1 MRNRLT
7 RYIVTEILG
16 PLGLGFLVYTFILL
30 IRFLFASAEMII
42 RRGLDVSIVGE
53 LLLYTLPNIV
63 VLTLPM
69 SLLFGTLIA
78 VGRLSSDS
86 ELIAMRACG
95 VSLLTLYRPILILS
109 GILTV
114 LNTFLMVY
122 VLPWGNHSLQG
133 LRLEIAT
140 QTVSQQVEPRVFYE
154 EWEGKVVYVFEVPP
168 GSKRWKGVF
177 LAEAIPASANN
188 QITIADWG
196 QILVDAAGERVVL
209 RLFNAIRHKV
219 DLNAPDRYEISRHKR
234 LDLVLEDQFT
244 SEQKAKISVSKGI
257 RELTLEELRE
267 VMNDPAAL
275 DEQRNLARVEIH
287 KKFSIP
293 VACMVFGLFAL
304 PLGINNRRG
313 GKASGFALSILVLI
327 LYYVLLSNGEEAA
340 RYGRIPAWLAMWSP
354 NILLSVAGVFLLIRR
369 NRDKSLL
376 LSRIDRWIREDV
388 WSGLLFIKKVRRAR
402 RIEARQERQRRL
414 TEKAEKAG
422 ETAERRRTPRKVP
435 QIVLL
440 LPRLRIVFPNILDRY
455 VARLFA
461 WVFLLVLLSGVSL
474 FIIFD
479 LSENIDEILK
489 NKVGLGLVLNYY
501 KYMALQMFYEI
512 APILVL
518 VTTLMTFSLLAR
530 TNEITACKALGMS
543 LYRLSLPA
551 LASALLV
558 TLFCGYL
565 EQSVLPASNEKVAK
579 LKDRMHGRET
589 ARTYRRADRQWL
601 FGQGRYIYNYIHYD
615 PQQASLQRLQVFDFD
630 EQHRLTQRLLAESAK
645 YAGDDAWVFS
655 NGWARSFSGVDVTG
669 YTRFQEP
676 KIVRYPETPDY
687 FDSEIRP
694 PEQMRYGELKE
705 YIQELKESGQAV
717 PELQVELQNKIAL
730 PVTSLIMA
738 LVALPFAFRLG
749 RQGALYGIGIS
760 IVLGIVF
767 LGIFAFFS
775 KMGEAGALP
784 PAVAV
789 WTPGAVFALLSSYL
803 FLGVR
808 T

>member
-1 MRNRLT
+1 MRSRLNRYLL
-7 RYIVTEILG
+7 TEILG
-16 PLGLGFLVYTFILL
+16 PLALGFLVYTFILL
-30 IRFLFASAEMII
+30 IRFLFQSAEMII
-42 RRGLDVSIVGE
+42 RRGLPVSIVGK
-53 LLLYTLPNIV
+53 LLMLTLPNIV

-95 VSLLTLYRPILILS
+95 VSLLTLYRPILLLS
-109 GILTV
+109 GALTV
-114 LNTFLMVY
+114 LNTLLMVY
-122 VLPWGNHSLQG
+122 VLPWGNHSLQM
-133 LRLEIAT
+133 LRLEITT

-168 GSKRWKGVF
+168 GSRRWKGVF
-177 LAEAIPASANN
+177 LAEAVPATENN

-196 QILVDAAGERVVL
+196 EILVDQAGERVVL
-209 RLFNAIRHKV
+209 RLYNASRHKV
-219 DLNAPDRYEISRHKR
+219 DLNSPDRYEVSRHKR

-244 SEQKAKISVSKGI
+244 TEQKAKISTSKGI
-257 RELTLEELRE
+257 RELTLEELRDLLAE
-267 VMNDPAAL
+267 PSATP
-275 DEQRNLARVEIH
+275 EQRNLARVEIH

-313 GKASGFALSILVLI
+313 GKASGFALSIGVLV
-327 LYYVLLSNGEEAA
+327 LYYVLLNNGEEAA
-340 RYGRIPAWLAMWSP
+340 RYGRIPPWLAMWSP
-354 NILLSVAGVFLLIRR
+354 NILLAAAGIFLLIRR

-376 LSRIDRWIREDV
+376 LTRIDRWVREDV
-388 WSGLLFIKKVRRAR
+388 WGGLLFLNRLRRVKQR
-402 RIEARQERQRRL
+402 EHRQRR
-414 TEKAEKAG
+414 EAAKRPQRKAL
-422 ETAERRRTPRKVP
+422 PRV
-435 QIVLL
+435 VLL
-440 LPRLRIVFPNILDRY
+440 LPRPRIVFPNLLDRY
-455 VARLFA
+455 VVRLFS
-461 WVFLLVLLSGVSL
+461 WVFLMVVLSGVSL

-489 NKVGLGLVLNYY
+489 NRVGTGLVLNYY
-501 KYMALQMFYEI
+501 KYLSLQMFYDI
-512 APILVL
+512 APIVVL

-551 LASALLV
+551 LAAALLV
-558 TLFCGYL
+558 TFFCGYL
-565 EQSVLPASNEKVAK
+565 ESSVLPASNEKVAK
-579 LKDRMHGRET
+579 LKDRIHGRET

-601 FGQGRYIYNYIHYD
+601 FGQRRYIYNYIHYD
-615 PQQASLQRLQVFDFD
+615 PQQPSLQRLQVFDFD
-630 EQHRLTQRLLAESAK
+630 DRHRLVRRLYTESAR
-645 YAGDDAWVFS
+645 YVGGDAWVFT
-655 NGWARSFSGVDVTG
+655 NGWARSFDGVSVTG
-669 YTRFQEP
+669 YTRFKEP

-694 PEQMRYGELKE
+694 PEQMRYGELKD
-705 YIQELKESGQAV
+705 YIRELKESGQAV
-717 PELQVELQNKIAL
+717 PELQVELANKIAL

-760 IVLGIVF
+760 IVLGIIF
-767 LGIFAFFS
+767 MGLFAFFS
-775 KMGEAGALP
+775 KLGEAGALP

>member
-1 MRNRLT
+1 VRNRLT
-7 RYIVTEILG
+7 RYILTEILG
-16 PLGLGFLVYTFILL
+16 PLALGFLVYTFILL
-30 IRFLFASAEMII
+30 IRFLFGSAEMII
-42 RRGLDVSIVGE
+42 RRGLPVSIVGR
-53 LLLYTLPNIV
+53 LLMLTLPNIV

-95 VSLLTLYRPILILS
+95 VSLLTLYRPILLLS
-109 GILTV
+109 GALTL
-114 LNTFLMVY
+114 LNAALMVY
-122 VLPWGNHSLQG
+122 VLPWGNHALQE
-133 LRLEIAT
+133 LRLEITT
-140 QTVSQQVEPRVFYE
+140 QTVSQQVEPRIFYE

-177 LAEAIPASANN
+177 LAEAIPASENN

-196 QILVDAAGERVVL
+196 EILVDKAGERVVL
-209 RLFNAIRHKV
+209 RLYNAVRHKV

-244 SEQKAKISVSKGI
+244 SDQKAKISVSKGI
-257 RELTLEELRE
+257 RELTLQELRD
-267 VMNDPAAL
+267 VLDDPSTIA
-275 DEQRNLARVEIH
+275 EQRNLARVEIH

-313 GKASGFALSILVLI
+313 GKASGFALSIGVLI
-327 LYYVLLSNGEEAA
+327 LYYLLLSNGEEAA

-354 NILLSVAGVFLLIRR
+354 NILMAAAGFFLLVRR

-376 LSRIDRWIREDV
+376 LTRLDRWIREDV
-388 WSGLLFIKKVRRAR
+388 WSGLLFLKRAGKERRR
-402 RIEARQERQRRL
+402 EIREERQRRQ
-414 TEKAEKAG
+414 AEKVAKV
-422 ETAERRRTPRKVP
+422 EKPKALPRL
-435 QIVLL
+435 VLL
-440 LPRLRIVFPNILDRY
+440 LPRPRIVFLNLLDRY
-455 VARLFA
+455 VLRLFS
-461 WVFLLVLLSGVSL
+461 WVFVLVVLSGLSL

-489 NKVGLGLVLNYY
+489 NKVATGLVLSYY
-501 KYMALQMFYEI
+501 KYLSLQMFYEI

-518 VTTLMTFSLLAR
+518 VTTLLTFSLLAR

-543 LYRLSLPA
+543 LYRLALPA
-551 LASALLV
+551 LGAALLI

-565 EQSVLPASNEKVAK
+565 ESSILPASNEKVAK
-579 LKDRMHGRET
+579 LKDRIHGRET

-601 FGQGRYIYNYIHYD
+601 YGRGRYIYNYIHYD
-615 PQQASLQRLQVFDFD
+615 PQQAGLQRLQVFDFD
-630 EQHRLTQRLLAESAK
+630 DQHRLTRRLYAESAR
-645 YAGDDAWVFS
+645 YVGDDAWVFT
-655 NGWARSFSGVDVTG
+655 NGWARSFGGVDVTG
-669 YTRFQEP
+669 YNRFKEP

-694 PEQMRYGELKE
+694 PEQMRYGELKN

-730 PVTSLIMA
+730 PVASLVMA

-760 IVLGIVF
+760 IVLGIAF
-767 LGIFAFFS
+767 MGIFAFFS
-775 KMGEAGALP
+775 KLGEAGALP

-789 WTPGAVFALLSSYL
+789 WSPSAVFALFSGYL

>member
-1 MRNRLT
+1 MASVRSRLN
-7 RYIVTEILG
+7 RYILSEILG
-16 PLGLGFLVYTFILL
+16 PLALGFLVYTFILL

-42 RRGLDVSIVGE
+42 RRGLPVSIVGK
-53 LLLYTLPNIV
+53 LLLLTLPNIV

-95 VSLLTLYRPILILS
+95 VSLMTLYRPILLLS
-109 GILTV
+109 GFLTL
-114 LNTFLMVY
+114 LNTLLMVY
-122 VLPWGNHSLQG
+122 VLPWGNHSLQE
-133 LRLEIAT
+133 LRLEITT

-177 LAEAIPASANN
+177 LAEAIPASTNN

-196 QILVDAAGERVVL
+196 EVLVDRAGERVVL
-209 RLFNAIRHKV
+209 RLYNAIRHKV

-257 RELTLEELRE
+257 RELTLGELRALLD
-267 VMNDPAAL
+267 DPTAVA
-275 DEQRNLARVEIH
+275 EQRNLARVEIH

-313 GKASGFALSILVLI
+313 GKASGFALSIGVLI
-327 LYYVLLSNGEEAA
+327 LYYILLNNGEEAA

-354 NILLSVAGVFLLIRR
+354 NILLAVAGVFLLMRR

-388 WSGLLFIKKVRRAR
+388 WSGLLFLKNVSRAR
-402 RIEARQERQRRL
+402 RQEIRQERQRRL
-414 TEKAEKAG
+414 
-422 ETAERRRTPRKVP
+422 AERAARHPKARKIP
-435 QIVLL
+435 QVVLL
-440 LPRLRIVFPNILDRY
+440 LPRPRIVFPNLLDRY
-455 VARLFA
+455 VVRLFS
-461 WVFLLVLLSGVSL
+461 WVFLMVVMSGVSL

-479 LSENIDEILK
+479 LSETIDEILK
-489 NKVGLGLVLNYY
+489 NKVAMGLVLNYY
-501 KYMALQMFYEI
+501 KYQSLQMFYEI
-512 APILVL
+512 APIVVL

-551 LASALLV
+551 LGAALVV
-558 TLFCGYL
+558 TFFCGYL
-565 EQSVLPASNEKVAK
+565 ESSVLPASNEKVAK
-579 LKDRMHGRET
+579 LKDRIHGRET

-615 PQQASLQRLQVFDFD
+615 PQQPSLQRLQVFDFD
-630 EQHRLTQRLLAESAK
+630 DRHRLTRRLYTESAR
-645 YAGDDAWVFS
+645 YAGDDAWVFT

-669 YTRFQEP
+669 YTRFKEP

-694 PEQMRYGELKE
+694 PEQMRYGELKD
-705 YIQELKESGQAV
+705 YIQELRESGQSV

-789 WTPGAVFALLSSYL
+789 WSPGAVFALLSSYL

>member
-1 MRNRLT
+1 MPPVRRLD
-7 RYIVTEILG
+7 RYILTEVLG

-42 RRGLDVSIVGE
+42 RRGLDVSIVGK

-86 ELIAMRACG
+86 ELIAMRASG
-95 VSLLTLYRPILILS
+95 ASLVTLYRPILLLS
-109 GILTV
+109 AVLTV
-114 LNTFLMVY
+114 LNMVLMVY
-122 VLPWGNHSLQG
+122 VLPWGNHSLQE
-133 LRLEIAT
+133 LRVDITT
-140 QTVSQQVEPRVFYE
+140 QTVSQQIEPRVFYE

-168 GSKRWKGVF
+168 GSRRWKGVF
-177 LAEAIPASANN
+177 LAEAIPSSQDN

-196 QILVDAAGERVVL
+196 EIRVDPTGERVVL
-209 RLFNAIRHKV
+209 RLYNAVRHKV
-219 DLNAPDRYEISRHKR
+219 NLSSPDRYEVSRHKR
-234 LDLVLEDQFT
+234 LDLLLEDQFT

-257 RELTLEELRE
+257 RELTLKELAEMRD
-267 VMNDPAAL
+267 DPAAL
-275 DEQRNLARVEIH
+275 EEQHNLAAVELH

-313 GKASGFALSILVLI
+313 GKASGFALSIGVLI
-327 LYYVLLSNGEEAA
+327 LYYILLNNGEEAA

-354 NILLSVAGVFLLIRR
+354 NILLAGLGVFLLIRR

-388 WSGLLFIKKVRRAR
+388 WGGILLLRNIRRT
-402 RIEARQERQRRL
+402 RQRELR
-414 TEKAEKAG
+414 E
-422 ETAERRRTPRKVP
+422 ERRRREAERPKKERQPPRL
-435 QIVLL
+435 VLL

-455 VARLFA
+455 VVRLFS
-461 WVFLLVLLSGVSL
+461 WVFLLVVLSGVSL
-474 FIIFD
+474 FVIFD
-479 LSENIDEILK
+479 LSETIDEILK
-489 NKVGLGLVLNYY
+489 NQVASGLVLSYY
-501 KYMALQMFYEI
+501 KYRSLQMFYDI
-512 APILVL
+512 APIVVL

-530 TNEITACKALGMS
+530 TNEITAMKALGMS

-551 LASALLV
+551 MAAALLV
-558 TLFCGYL
+558 TFFCGYL
-565 EQSVLPASNEKVAK
+565 ETSVLPASNEKVAK
-579 LKDRMHGRET
+579 LNDRIRGRET

-630 EQHRLTQRLLAESAK
+630 EQHRLSKRLYAESARFV
-645 YAGDDAWVFS
+645 GDDAWVFN
-655 NGWARSFSGVDVTG
+655 NGWAREFQGVDVTG
-669 YTRFQEP
+669 YTRFTDP

-694 PEQMRYGELKE
+694 PEQMRYGELKN

-717 PELQVELQNKIAL
+717 PELQVRLENKIAL
-730 PVTSLIMA
+730 PVASLIMA

-760 IVLGIVF
+760 IVLGIAF
-767 LGIFAFFS
+767 MAIFAFFS
-775 KMGEAGALP
+775 KLGEAGALP
-784 PAVAV
+784 PVVAV
-789 WTPGAVFALLSSYL
+789 WSPGAIFALLSGYL

>member
-1 MRNRLT
+1 MAPVRRRLD

-16 PLGLGFLVYTFILL
+16 PLALGFLVYTFILL
-30 IRFLFASAEMII
+30 IRFLFQSAEMII
-42 RRGLDVSIVGE
+42 RRGLPSSIVGQ
-53 LLLYTLPNIV
+53 LLLLTLPNIV

-95 VSLLTLYRPILILS
+95 VSLLSLYRPILLLS
-109 GILTV
+109 GVLTV
-114 LNTFLMVY
+114 LNTLLMVY
-122 VLPWGNHSLQG
+122 VLPWGNNSLQQ
-133 LRLEIAT
+133 LRLQILT

-177 LAEAIPASANN
+177 LAEAIPASENN

-196 QILVDAAGERVVL
+196 EVLVDQAGERVVL
-209 RLFNAIRHKV
+209 RLYNAIQHKV
-219 DLNAPDRYEISRHKR
+219 NLDAPDRYESSRHKR
-234 LDLVLEDQFT
+234 LDIVLDDQFT
-244 SEQKAKISVSKGI
+244 SDQKAKMSVSKSV
-257 RELTLEELRE
+257 RELTLGELRDLRK
-267 VMNDPAAL
+267 DPSATP
-275 DEQRNLARVEIH
+275 EQRNLARVEIH

-293 VACMVFGLFAL
+293 AACLVFGLFAL

-313 GKASGFALSILVLI
+313 GKASGFALSIGVLI
-327 LYYVLLSNGEEAA
+327 LYYVLLNNGEEAA

-354 NILLSVAGVFLLIRR
+354 NLLLAAAGVFLLLRR

-376 LSRIDRWIREDV
+376 LTRIDRWVREDL
-388 WSGLLFIKKVRRAR
+388 WGGLLFLKKVSRAR
-402 RIEARQERQRRL
+402 RLELRQER
-414 TEKAEKAG
+414 
-422 ETAERRRTPRKVP
+422 RRRAADKPRKPKALPLV
-435 QIVLL
+435 VLL
-440 LPRLRIVFPNILDRY
+440 LPRPRLAFPNILDRY
-455 VARLFA
+455 IVRLFSS
-461 WVFLLVLLSGVSL
+461 VFGLVVLSGVSL

-489 NKVGLGLVLNYY
+489 NKVGTGLVLNYY
-501 KYMALQMFYEI
+501 KYSSLQMFYEI
-512 APILVL
+512 APIVVL

-543 LYRLSLPA
+543 LYRLALPA
-551 LASALLV
+551 LGVALLV
-558 TLFCGYL
+558 TFFCGYL
-565 EQSVLPASNEKVAK
+565 ESSVLPASNEKVAK
-579 LKDRMHGRET
+579 LKDRIHGRET

-615 PQQASLQRLQVFDFD
+615 PQQPSLQRLQVFDFD
-630 EQHRLTQRLLAESAK
+630 GQHRLTRRLYTESAR
-645 YAGDDAWVFS
+645 YIGEAWVFT
-655 NGWARSFSGVDVTG
+655 NGWARTFNGTQTTD
-669 YTRFQEP
+669 YTRFTEP

-694 PEQMRYGELKE
+694 PEQMRYGELKD
-705 YIQELKESGQAV
+705 YIRELKESGQAV

-730 PVTSLIMA
+730 PVASLIMA

-760 IVLGIVF
+760 IVLGIF
-767 LGIFAFFS
+767 FMAFFAFFS
-775 KMGEAGALP
+775 KLGEAGALP
-784 PAVAV
+784 PAAAV
-789 WTPGAVFALLSSYL
+789 WSPGAVFALLSGYL

>member
-1 MRNRLT
+1 MRRLD
-7 RYIVTEILG
+7 RYILTEVLG

-42 RRGLDVSIVGE
+42 RRGLDVSIVGK

-86 ELIAMRACG
+86 ELIAMRASG
-95 VSLLTLYRPILILS
+95 ASLVTLYRPILLLS
-109 GILTV
+109 AVLTV
-114 LNTFLMVY
+114 LNMVLMVY
-122 VLPWGNHSLQG
+122 VLPWGNHSLQE
-133 LRLEIAT
+133 LRVDITT
-140 QTVSQQVEPRVFYE
+140 QTVSQQIEPRVFYE

-168 GSKRWKGVF
+168 GSRRWKGVF
-177 LAEAIPASANN
+177 LAEAIPSSQDN

-196 QILVDAAGERVVL
+196 EIRVDPTGERVVL
-209 RLFNAIRHKV
+209 RLYNAVRHKV
-219 DLNAPDRYEISRHKR
+219 NLSSPDRYEVSRHKR
-234 LDLVLEDQFT
+234 LDLLLEDQFT

-257 RELTLEELRE
+257 RELTLKELAEMRD
-267 VMNDPAAL
+267 DPAAL
-275 DEQRNLARVEIH
+275 EEQHNLAAVELH

-313 GKASGFALSILVLI
+313 GKASGFALSIGVLI
-327 LYYVLLSNGEEAA
+327 LYYILLNNGEEAA

-354 NILLSVAGVFLLIRR
+354 NILLAGLGVFLLIRR

-388 WSGLLFIKKVRRAR
+388 WGGILLLRNIRRT
-402 RIEARQERQRRL
+402 RQRELR
-414 TEKAEKAG
+414 E
-422 ETAERRRTPRKVP
+422 ERRRREAERPKKERQPPRL
-435 QIVLL
+435 VLL
-440 LPRLRIVFPNILDRY
+440 LPRPRIVFPNILDRY
-455 VARLFA
+455 VVRLFS
-461 WVFLLVLLSGVSL
+461 WVFLLVVLSGVSL
-474 FIIFD
+474 FVIFD
-479 LSENIDEILK
+479 LSETIDEILK
-489 NKVGLGLVLNYY
+489 NKVASGLVLSYY
-501 KYMALQMFYEI
+501 KYRSLQMFYDI
-512 APILVL
+512 APIVVL

-530 TNEITACKALGMS
+530 TNEITAMKALGMS

-551 LASALLV
+551 MMAALLV
-558 TLFCGYL
+558 TFFCGYL
-565 EQSVLPASNEKVAK
+565 ETSVLPASNEKVAK
-579 LKDRMHGRET
+579 LNDRIRGRET

-630 EQHRLTQRLLAESAK
+630 EQHRLSKRLYAESARF
-645 YAGDDAWVFS
+645 AGDDAWVFN
-655 NGWARSFSGVDVTG
+655 NGWAREFQGVDVTG
-669 YTRFQEP
+669 YTRFTDP

-694 PEQMRYGELKE
+694 PEQMRYGELKD

-717 PELQVELQNKIAL
+717 PELQVRLENKIAL
-730 PVTSLIMA
+730 PVASLIMA

-760 IVLGIVF
+760 IVLGIAF
-767 LGIFAFFS
+767 MAIFAFFS
-775 KMGEAGALP
+775 KLGEAGALP
-784 PAVAV
+784 PVVAV
-789 WTPGAVFALLSSYL
+789 WSPGAIFALLSGYL